1 MIVGSLAGSKVGE
14 CVYEG
19 AKAIGKAA
27 VSTVKSVGRAVY
39 SGAKTLVKA
48 AASFW
53 GFDFYNVKLP
63 INRVIKEE
71 K

>member
-1 MIVGSLAGSKVGE
+1 MIANPVGALVAGTLGLIVGSLAGSKVGE

-19 AKAIGKAA
+19 TKAIGKAA

-48 AASFW
+48 AASFL
-53 GFDFYNVKLP
+53 GL
-63 INRVIKEE
+63 
-71 K
+71 